1 MTALRAAPWTL
12 LALLGAACSELPG
25 EVLGT
30 YKVTMTLEE
39 NSCGASAVYSL
50 DKRRYSVELRSDE
63 RFGYWR
69 IAGKTPIQG
78 TYEAPDFAFEFSSI
92 VANSGPDAGPNGCR
106 LQQHDQVTGSLELD
120 ARDAGSDATL
130 EDAALEDAAD
140 EDAALEDA
148 EVDDNPFDDTFDAGK
163 IGGTD
168 AGAALIG
175 EHSMTISGA
184 AGTDCRA
191 DALAPNGPFERLPC
205 VVRYS
210 LRGVPTK
217 PF

>member
-1 MTALRAAPWTL
+1 MTALRAVPWTL
-12 LALLGAACSELPG
+12 LALFGTACSELPG

-78 TYEAPDFAFEFSSI
+78 TYDAPDFAFEFSSI

-120 ARDAGSDATL
+120 ARDAGG
-130 EDAALEDAAD
+130 DAAEGDAASD
-140 EDAALEDA
+140 DA

-163 IGGTD
+163 SGYKDAGGDT
-168 AGAALIG
+168 GAALIG

-191 DALAPNGPFERLPC
+191 DALAPKGPFERLPC